1 MGLLI
6 VKHAASEG
14 RADIRDLVIVT
25 YDPTRGAFGLMI
37 AKSDPKLGKARDP
50 I

>member
-6 VKHAASEG
+6 VKHAASKA

-25 YDPTRGAFGLMI
+25 YDPT
-37 AKSDPKLGKARDP
+37 LGKGRGLWSYNSEV
-50 I
+50 